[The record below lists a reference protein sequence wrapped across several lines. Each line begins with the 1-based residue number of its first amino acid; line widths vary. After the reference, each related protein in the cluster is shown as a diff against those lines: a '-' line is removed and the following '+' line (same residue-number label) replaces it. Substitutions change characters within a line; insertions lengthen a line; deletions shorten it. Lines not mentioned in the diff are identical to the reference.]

1 MMKSLLCPTFTVDCC
16 LFRQGV
22 PMELRN
28 IIHFYGFEELN
39 DSNIRDAVYDW
50 RNRNQTALMEYGH
63 ISNWRTTK
71 VTNMFGLFYGSRC
84 SDSIEDWDTSNVT
97 NMTSMFQRCDKYNQS
112 LNNWDVRN
120 VTTIERLFADLI
132 RSINH

>member
-1 MMKSLLCPTFTVDCC
+1 MTSLVCPTFTVDCC
-16 LFRQGV
+16 LFRQDV

-39 DSNIRDAVYDW
+39 DSTIRSAVYDW
-50 RNRNQTALMEYGH
+50 MNQNQTALMNYGH

-71 VTNMFGLFYGSRC
+71 LTNMSGLFKYSKL

-97 NMTSMFQRCDKYNQS
+97 NMTSMFQGCSEFNQP
-112 LNNWDVRN
+112 LNKWDVRN
-120 VTTIERLFADLI
+120 VTTINATNVL
-132 RSINH
+132 